1 MNPLD
6 LLFPP
11 KVGETRGGKIYT
23 GREFGWQKPETA
35 RQHRLLGSEV
45 LGSMPSKGEISGNR
59 VYTGADYGWQSL
71 QAARQNRLLGSEV
84 IGAAPVKGEIEG
96 NKVYTGPDYGW
107 QSFITARKNRLVG
120 SEILGDLGYPQQ
132 AAPAAPQLPASSPAA
147 AAAAVQPRRAAVSAP
162 SAAPSAPQLPPPT
175 GSAPALRGTTPI
187 VRGTRDGVTPDRTQ
201 SDMYR
206 QYAPAPI
213 SPLAS
218 AYRAE
223 SEAGRANMPEV
234 VSGLTFGM
242 EGEKAKAMESWAK
255 ANPMLAYREYNK
267 RFPAG
272 QQTVGSLFA
281 EPKADESLKGV
292 TRFFPG
298 AEPGGFQPGVGN
310 PVVPT
315 EDRNFSGY
323 TQGERMDLGR
333 GVQNLQPFQ
342 MAKTTG
348 EGMPA
353 FETTSAPVS
362 ERVRQFLGGAQI
374 PAYSKG

>member
-1 MNPLD
+1 MNPLE

-11 KVGETRGGKIYT
+11 KVGETRGGKVYT

-45 LGSMPSKGEISGNR
+45 LGSMPSKGEVSGNK

-71 QAARQNRLLGSEV
+71 QTARQNRLLGSEV
-84 IGAAPVKGEIEG
+84 IGASPVKGEIEG
-96 NKVYTGPDYGW
+96 NRVYTGPDYGW
-107 QSFITARKNRLVG
+107 QSFVTARKNRLVG

-132 AAPAAPQLPASSPAA
+132 AVPAPAQLPVSSPAA
-147 AAAAVQPRRAAVSAP
+147 PAQPRRAAVPAP

-175 GSAPALRGTTPI
+175 GSAPVLRGTTPI
-187 VRGTRDGVTPDRTQ
+187 VRGTRDGVTPGRTQ
-201 SDMYR
+201 SDRYR
-206 QYAPAPI
+206 QYAPAPL

-218 AYRAE
+218 AYQAE
-223 SEAGRANMPEV
+223 SAAGRANMPEV

-242 EGEKAKAMESWAK
+242 EGEKAKAMEAWAK

-267 RFPAG
+267 RYPAG
-272 QQTVGSLFA
+272 QQTTGSLFA
-281 EPKADESLKGV
+281 QPQADESLKGV
-292 TRFFPG
+292 TGFFPG

-315 EDRNFSGY
+315 EDRRMTGF

-348 EGMPA
+348 QGMPA
-353 FETTSAPVS
+353 FEVTDAPVS
-362 ERVRQFLGGAQI
+362 ERVRLFLGGASMPTQF
-374 PAYSKG
+374 KG

>member
-1 MNPLD
+1 M
-6 LLFPP
+6 PP
-11 KVGETRGGKIYT
+11 KRDWLSPPRNFQADV
-23 GREFGWQKPETA
+23 QS
-35 RQHRLLGSEV
+35 LGSNV
-45 LGSMPSKGEISGNR
+45 LGLLNAYQQGLRGMFKP
-59 VYTGADYGWQSL
+59 GAG
-71 QAARQNRLLGSEV
+71 G
-84 IGAAPVKGEIEG
+84 G
-96 NKVYTGPDYGW
+96 
-107 QSFITARKNRLVG
+107 VG
-120 SEILGDLGYPQQ
+120 R
-132 AAPAAPQLPASSPAA
+132 PAA
-147 AAAAVQPRRAAVSAP
+147 AAGIRDVQT
-162 SAAPSAPQLPPPT
+162 AAPEFPTEPGPGWMFQARAQQMRREAPPAPQLPPPT
-175 GSAPALRGTTPI
+175 GAAPALRGTTPI

-206 QYAPAPI
+206 QYAPAPL

-218 AYRAE
+218 AYQAE
-223 SEAGRANMPEV
+223 SAAGRANMPEV

-272 QQTVGSLFA
+272 QQTTGSLFA
-281 EPKADESLKGV
+281 QPQADESLKGV
-292 TRFFPG
+292 TSFFPG
-298 AEPGGFQPGVGN
+298 AEPSGFQPGVGN

-315 EDRNFSGY
+315 ENRSFSGF

-348 EGMPA
+348 EGMPP

-362 ERVRQFLGGAQI
+362 ERVRQFLVGAQI
-374 PAYSKG
+374 PASFKG